1 MTAGVPS
8 NLVLRL
14 ATAAVGLP
22 VIIGLLYLAP
32 PGAFYGLVL
41 LVSLVGLR
49 ELLAMTHPGDR
60 LAQAIGVAISAA
72 ASLSGY
78 LRSDDSRA
86 LLPVFVGVALFGP
99 LL

>member
-22 VIIGLLYLAP
+22 VIIGLLYWAP

-41 LVSLVGLR
+41 LASLVGVR

-60 LAQAIGVAISAA
+60 LAQAVGIAIAA
-72 ASLSGY
+72 VASLTVY
-78 LRSDDSRA
+78 FRSDDPRA
-86 LLPVFVGVALFGP
+86 LLAVLVGVP
-99 LL
+99 L